1 MVDYFKF
8 VSLFNYY
15 VMGTCIKT
23 LHSAAKISYK
33 IYKFYITEN
42 TEFECH

>member
-1 MVDYFKF
+1 MIDYFKF

-23 LHSAAKISYK
+23 LHSAAKICRFMYH
-33 IYKFYITEN
+33 IKFIN
-42 TEFECH
+42 SI